1 MYKTAYAE
9 ETDSSPT
16 MLRDREHQVFQQSI
30 DLLERAASD
39 DAGPMAGTEAIIFA
53 RRLWT
58 ILLEDLSRDEN
69 SLPPETRAN
78 FISIGLWMLRECE
91 DISLGKSNNFKG
103 LIDVSRSIQDGLK

>member
-1 MYKTAYAE
+1 MYKTAYAQE
-9 ETDSSPT
+9 ADSSPG
-16 MLRDREHQVFQQSI
+16 LQRDREYQVFQQSI
-30 DLLERAASD
+30 DLLEQAASD
-39 DAGPMAGTEAIIFA
+39 DAAKMAKTEAIVFT

-58 ILLEDLSRDEN
+58 ILLEDLSRAEN

-78 FISIGLWMLRECE
+78 FISIGLWVLRECE